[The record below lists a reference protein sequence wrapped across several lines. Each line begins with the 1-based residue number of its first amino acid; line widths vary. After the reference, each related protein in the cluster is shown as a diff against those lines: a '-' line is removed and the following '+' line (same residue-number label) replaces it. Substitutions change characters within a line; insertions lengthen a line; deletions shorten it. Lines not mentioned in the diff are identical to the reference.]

1 MARDLPVPFNFIFEE
16 SDGKKSMQL
25 VDDNL
30 KEFENSTPRIVITS
44 CEDVAMIDRTGEVD
58 ESI

>member
-1 MARDLPVPFNFIFEE
+1 
-16 SDGKKSMQL
+16 MQL

-58 ESI
+58 ESIQNTTCYDSPRTPSQK